1 MESQYQMHV
10 TVHITHTHL
19 ALRSAKSFWTSKVL
33 SALLLDFRSLSPVVL
48 REATLGACEDT
59 PDCMVCTGR
68 EGRGRGVRE
77 GRRIMQNIEITS
89 GQVMRKEKRNN

>member
-19 ALRSAKSFWTSKVL
+19 ALRSAKSCWTSKVL
-33 SALLLDFRSLSPVVL
+33 SALLLEFRSLSPAVL

-68 EGRGRGVRE
+68 GGREGT

-89 GQVMRKEKRNN
+89 GQVTRKEKRNN